1 MRGLAEP
8 QCCTSFEASS
18 YGDPSNQPSLNTD
31 PSGSSSTSE
40 MANISHRSSEAAAS
54 RTPIIVPLG

>member
-18 YGDPSNQPSLNTD
+18 YGDPSNQPSLNVY
-31 PSGSSSTSE
+31 SSDADTYFQ
-40 MANISHRSSEAAAS
+40 R
-54 RTPIIVPLG
+54 L